1 MALKI
6 KELKKELENTC
17 PLFTDREKGDWDY
30 LEETVVHVNGAMMY
44 TDTNGDT
51 YGVITVE
58 ENPNEFYLC
67 GSVASKIVETVC
79 NPENGGEFDE
89 NGVMIERFALFV
101 GEKKQ
106 SKDKSK
112 SPYRVVKLIDEDETP
127 DTKTAK
133 TKK

>member
-6 KELKKELENTC
+6 KELKKQLENTC
-17 PLFTDREKGDWDY
+17 PLFSDREKGDWDD
-30 LEETVVHVNGAMMY
+30 LAETVVHVNGAMMY

-51 YGVITVE
+51 YGVITIDE
-58 ENPNEFYLC
+58 SPNEFYLC

-89 NGVMIERFALFV
+89 SGVMVERFALFV

-106 SKDKSK
+106 GKDKSK
-112 SPYRVVKLIDEDETP
+112 SAYRVVKLIDEQ
-127 DTKTAK
+127 DTKG
-133 TKK
+133 KK